1 MVPPSWVEVDAA
13 VADWVKSLSTINST
27 ENPIESV
34 AAAHAAFER
43 IHPFL
48 DGNGRTGRLLLNL
61 VLVRMGYPPVIIYK
75 RDRSK
80 YLRSLQRAD
89 EGDSG
94 PLGELIARAI
104 TDNLY
109 RFVVPAVAG
118 LNRLVPLAALAT
130 KERTVISLRAAIER
144 GRLRAQKGPDGQWR
158 STRAW
163 VDEYVVS
170 KHRRD

>member
-1 MVPPSWVEVDAA
+1 MMPPSWVKVEAA
-13 VADWVKSLSTINST
+13 VADWVKSLSATSST
-27 ENPIESV
+27 ENPIESI

-75 RDRSK
+75 RDRSE

-89 EGDSG
+89 EGDPG
-94 PLGELIARAI
+94 PLGELFARAI

-109 RFVVPAVAG
+109 RFVAPAVAG
-118 LNRLVPLAALAT
+118 PNRLVPLAALAVRRNVALSRS
-130 KERTVISLRAAIER
+130 EPRSNADDCEHRR
-144 GRLRAQKGPDGQWR
+144 GRTASGEVLAHGL
-158 STRAW
+158 TNT
-163 VDEYVVS
+163 
-170 KHRRD
+170 